1 MTKCKS
7 DKDLEQFVR
16 IAMFL
21 SHRGVGLQKTLV
33 HTNEKGKREV
43 VVWIKNPTT
52 LLSNEG
58 ELHKRLLS
66 KMRKYF
72 DEVVYIKLK
81 FENQIVEPKRPTT
94 QEVRGNCASCKHL
107 IDRGLWDTSCGF
119 GPETLIVD
127 IDKHTCALWEKKVSK

>member
-1 MTKCKS
+1 MTKYKS

-21 SHRGVGLQKTLV
+21 SHRDVGLQKTLV
-33 HTNEKGKREV
+33 RTNEKGKREV
-43 VVWIKNPTT
+43 VVWVENPAT

-72 DEVVYIKLK
+72 DEVVYIKLR
-81 FENQIVEPKRPTT
+81 FENQVVEVKRPTV
-94 QEVRGNCASCKHL
+94 QKVRGTCTNCKRLS
-107 IDRGLWDTSCGF
+107 ITEGGD
-119 GPETLIVD
+119 
-127 IDKHTCALWEKKVSK
+127 